1 MKKAWIENGV
11 IRDVTVEDP
20 YKVFHPDV
28 AENFST
34 DVPSYV
40 EAGWSLLDNVWTAP
54 EAPLEREIK
63 PDPAITII
71 SPTVFKRRFT
81 LAERTAIALA
91 RSKRDSTDPTELQ
104 LALALDIFFEDLD
117 DPRLTEMDLTDDT
130 VTQGLAFLVSVNI
143 ITQERADII
152 GAV

>member
-1 MKKAWIENGV
+1 
-11 IRDVTVEDP
+11 
-20 YKVFHPDV
+20 
-28 AENFST
+28 
-34 DVPSYV
+34 
-40 EAGWSLLDNVWTAP
+40 
-54 EAPLEREIK
+54 
-63 PDPAITII
+63 
-71 SPTVFKRRFT
+71 
-81 LAERTAIALA
+81 LA